1 MTKTLTLEEIKS
13 AIDNQLQ
20 AEKSYGAE
28 GEMLQ
33 TIENVLSDLF
43 YIIQCGLIVNG
54 VRIY

>member
-1 MTKTLTLEEIKS
+1 MAKTLTLEEIKS

-33 TIENVLSDLF
+33 TIENVLGDLF
-43 YIIQCGLIVNG
+43 YIIQGGFIVNG
-54 VRIY
+54 VRI

>member
-1 MTKTLTLEEIKS
+1 MNKTLTLEEIKS

-20 AEKSYGAE
+20 AEKAYGAE

-43 YIIQCGLIVNG
+43 YTIQGGFIVNG
-54 VRIY
+54 VRI